1 MHVLKVLIMVSIVS
15 ILFAVCFGPL
25 LYFDL
30 YVLILVLPFRGLP
43 WISKGTVLHHDA
55 TMYRIRGPIIL
66 KGSWGAF
73 FRGGKRAVAVFT
85 SGLLPNRVLV
95 AKHLCGDSA
104 TAERVTLCE
113 EFFPLVKV
121 GGPTST
127 K

>member
-1 MHVLKVLIMVSIVS
+1 MNWVRQTIVLKG
-15 ILFAVCFGPL
+15 A
-25 LYFDL
+25 
-30 YVLILVLPFRGLP
+30 
-43 WISKGTVLHHDA
+43 
-55 TMYRIRGPIIL
+55 
-66 KGSWGAF
+66 WGAF
-73 FRGGKRAVAVFT
+73 LWGVKGAVAVFT

-127 K
+127 KEVGVPCRGCTKGAGKPNWLPKARKTTNTRNHSNAMVKIVHPNRGRGG